1 MNIEKTCHRAKEN
14 GAEGSKGTEDFPQS
28 SRPEH
33 YLQKDQSHDMSWST
47 ALSLHTPPENT
58 GEIQK

>member
-1 MNIEKTCHRAKEN
+1 MLGEIVLIRALNNQLMNIEKTCHRAKEN

-33 YLQKDQSHDMSWST
+33 YLQKDQSHDMS
-47 ALSLHTPPENT
+47 
-58 GEIQK
+58 